1 MTFVRLRNF
10 TRLKIAS
17 LTLEE
22 WTGDAWVPFETNLQ
36 IELVMLDPYIR
47 TALDY
52 NGDVRTDQPLC
63 VAVARPYFDRLFD
76 IDYAYF

>member
-1 MTFVRLRNF
+1 VTLRNF
-10 TRLKIAS
+10 THLRIAS

-52 NGDVRTDQPLC
+52 NGEERTAQLLC
-63 VAVARPYFDRLFD
+63 VAVARSYFERLFD
-76 IDYAYF
+76 IDYTCF